1 MRLLGLFLALLV
13 LLAALLVALHPVPSA
28 SGAGG
33 AASWSLLGRPSVS
46 ATFMDEVLAAYHSPA
61 VGLGQALYADG
72 VQTGIDP
79 VYALAFFWHESSFGT
94 QGVARFTHSLGNIRC
109 TVGYPSCLDG
119 FRSYPSWAA
128 GAADWFHLIA
138 SVYVPAGRTTVPAV
152 LRLYAPSSENDTAA
166 YVCAVEAAV
175 AAWRAGHVFVQG
187 VC

>member
-1 MRLLGLFLALLV
+1 LVLV
-13 LLAALLVALHPVPSA
+13 LLLVALLLTLHPVPSA
-28 SGAGG
+28 SGPAG

-72 VQTGIDP
+72 IQTDIDP
-79 VYALAFFWHESSFGT
+79 AYALAFFWHESRFGT

-109 TVGYPSCLDG
+109 SAGYACLDG
-119 FRSYPSWAA
+119 FRAYSTWAA

-152 LRLYAPSSENDTAA
+152 VSLYAPPAENDTAA
-166 YVCAVEAAV
+166 YVCAVESAV
-175 AAWRAGHVFVQG
+175 STWRAGQLFVKEG
-187 VC
+187 C